1 MRVYE
6 VAKEFDVPAESL
18 IQLLRQM
25 GVSVKSEASTVE
37 DTEVAKLRALFE
49 RHRRAGL
56 TESSEI
62 VKAAL
67 GEAQPTT
74 GRRRRRRRKTEPES
88 EVELEAAEEAEEAEE
103 LEEVE
108 EVEDLAELEEV
119 AVEAEAEEVEA
130 VEEAEEAEEAA
141 LRPAGYSVE
150 QSGSWYKLIGPDGEQ
165 VGKSQR
171 SEDAAWA
178 LLEEVEAEVEAEEEV
193 EPAEE
198 APAEE
203 APETEAAR
211 PAGYYVE
218 QSGSWYKL
226 FGPDGEQVG
235 KSQRSEDAAWALLEE
250 LEVEEAEEEAEAA
263 GTAEEAVAEEA
274 EEAEEEV
281 EAEEAEAIEAEA
293 EEEAGESEEERKARE
308 EKEKKKR
315 RPKRVSESLPGLA
328 PAASAGPGGKV
339 RIQAEGYD
347 ASGRRKRKKKSR
359 RKRVDQDAVQENV
372 QRVMAELKGGG
383 GGRKRRSRRRDEA
396 RQEQQEEQQRRA
408 EEEAKTVRVNEF
420 LTVAELAELIDE
432 DASDIIA
439 SAFKNLGLMVT
450 INQRLDFDQI
460 ELLLD
465 EFGFQAVREEEYGA
479 EAEAEEEIE
488 EKEED
493 LEPRPP
499 VVTVMG
505 HVDHG
510 KTSLLDYIRKTNVIA
525 GESGGITQHIG
536 AYHVQLDDEGE
547 RALTFLDTPG
557 HAAFTAMRA
566 RGADVTDVVILVVAA
581 DDSVMPQTIE
591 AISHAKS
598 AGVPLIVAINKMDLP
613 GADAQRVKQELLEHQ
628 VVVEEFGGNVLSQ
641 PVSAKT
647 GEGIDELLEQVLL
660 QAELLELKANPDRD
674 AQGIVIEAE
683 LDVGKGPVTTV
694 LVTSGTLEVGDD
706 VVCGL
711 HSGRVRALLDER
723 GNNIDAVGPAMP
735 AQILGIS
742 GVPQA
747 GDKLVA
753 MEADRAA
760 EVAQTRQR
768 LEREKKL
775 RIKGRGVKLTD
786 ISQLL
791 AAGETAQLNVVI
803 KGDVDGSIQALSD
816 SIEQLGTDE
825 VEVDVIHRGVGAIN
839 RSDVLLASTAGGVII
854 GFHVRPDSD
863 ARQIAE
869 QEDVD
874 IRVYDVIY
882 EAIEDVRSAL
892 EGMLAPDEKEIL
904 LGAAEVR
911 QLFKVPKAG
920 TVAGCYVTEG
930 VIRRGEPVRLVRD
943 GVQIYQGELDSL
955 KRFKDDVREVREGF
969 ECGMS
974 IEGYNDIK
982 VGDVIECFTV
992 EEVARTLA
1000 GAESEQR

>member
-1 MRVYE
+1 GE
-6 VAKEFDVPAESL
+6 
-18 IQLLRQM
+18 
-25 GVSVKSEASTVE
+25 E
-37 DTEVAKLRALFE
+37 D
-49 RHRRAGL
+49 
-56 TESSEI
+56 
-62 VKAAL
+62 
-67 GEAQPTT
+67 
-74 GRRRRRRRKTEPES
+74 
-88 EVELEAAEEAEEAEE
+88 EEAERE
-103 LEEVE
+103 
-108 EVEDLAELEEV
+108 
-119 AVEAEAEEVEA
+119 
-130 VEEAEEAEEAA
+130 
-141 LRPAGYSVE
+141 R
-150 QSGSWYKLIGPDGEQ
+150 
-165 VGKSQR
+165 
-171 SEDAAWA
+171 
-178 LLEEVEAEVEAEEEV
+178 
-193 EPAEE
+193 
-198 APAEE
+198 
-203 APETEAAR
+203 
-211 PAGYYVE
+211 
-218 QSGSWYKL
+218 
-226 FGPDGEQVG
+226 
-235 KSQRSEDAAWALLEE
+235 
-250 LEVEEAEEEAEAA
+250 
-263 GTAEEAVAEEA
+263 
-274 EEAEEEV
+274 
-281 EAEEAEAIEAEA
+281 
-293 EEEAGESEEERKARE
+293 EER
-308 EKEKKKR
+308 EKKKR

-339 RIQAEGYD
+339 RIQAEGYTPD
-347 ASGRRKRKKKSR
+347 GRRKRDRKKKR

-383 GGRKRRSRRRDEA
+383 GGRKRRSRRQDAES
-396 RQEQQEEQQRRA
+396 RQQQQEEQQRRA

-432 DASDIIA
+432 DASQIIA

-465 EFGFQAVREEEYGA
+465 EFGFKAVREEEYGA
-479 EAEAEEEIE
+479 EAEEEEEVE
-488 EKEED
+488 ERPED
-493 LEPRPP
+493 LKPRPP

-536 AYHVQLDDEGE
+536 AYHVTLDDE
-547 RALTFLDTPG
+547 RSLSFLDTPG

-598 AGVPLIVAINKMDLP
+598 AGVPIVVAINKMDLP
-613 GADAQRVKQELLEHQ
+613 GADANRVKQELLEHQ
-628 VVVEEFGGNVLSQ
+628 VVVEEFGGEVLTQ

-647 GEGIDELLEQVLL
+647 GEGIDELLEKVLL

-694 LVTSGTLEVGDD
+694 LVTTGTLRVGDD

-723 GNNIDAVGPAMP
+723 GNHVEEVGPAMP
-735 AQILGIS
+735 AQVLGIG

-747 GDKLVA
+747 GDKLVV
-753 MEADRAA
+753 MEQERAA

-816 SIEQLGTDE
+816 SIEQLSTDE

-839 RSDVLLASTAGGVII
+839 RSDVLLAATSGAIII
-854 GFHVRPDSD
+854 GFHVRPDAD

-882 EAIEDVRSAL
+882 EAIEDVRDAL
-892 EGMLAPDEKEIL
+892 EGMLAPDEKEVL

-930 VIRRGEPVRLVRD
+930 VIQRSEPVRLVRD
-943 GVQIYQGELDSL
+943 GVQIYQGELASL

-992 EEVARTLA
+992 EEVARTLSTSA
-1000 GAESEQR
+1000 AEQS

>member
-6 VAKEFDVPAESL
+6 VAKEFDVQPDSL
-18 IQLLRQM
+18 IHLLREM
-25 GVSVKSEASTVE
+25 GVSVGSEAATVS
-37 DTEVAKLRALFE
+37 DAAVAKLRALFE
-49 RHRRAGL
+49 RQRRSGVTDSAA
-56 TESSEI
+56 I
-62 VKAAL
+62 VEAAL
-67 GEAQPTT
+67 EDAQTSTT
-74 GRRRRRRRKTEPES
+74 RRRRRRRKSEPEPEETEA
-88 EVELEAAEEAEEAEE
+88 EVEETAEAEEEEEEEPDEVEEVTAADEEEVEEEAEEPVVAEAEEAEP
-103 LEEVE
+103 
-108 EVEDLAELEEV
+108 
-119 AVEAEAEEVEA
+119 AEEE
-130 VEEAEEAEEAA
+130 EEAEEEEPEIEEEIEEPVVAEAEQAEPAEEEEAA
-141 LRPAGYSVE
+141 
-150 QSGSWYKLIGPDGEQ
+150 
-165 VGKSQR
+165 
-171 SEDAAWA
+171 
-178 LLEEVEAEVEAEEEV
+178 EEEEEEAEVEA
-193 EPAEE
+193 PA
-198 APAEE
+198 
-203 APETEAAR
+203 AA
-211 PAGYYVE
+211 
-218 QSGSWYKL
+218 
-226 FGPDGEQVG
+226 
-235 KSQRSEDAAWALLEE
+235 
-250 LEVEEAEEEAEAA
+250 AEEEEE
-263 GTAEEAVAEEA
+263 GAEEQ
-274 EEAEEEV
+274 
-281 EAEEAEAIEAEA
+281 
-293 EEEAGESEEERKARE
+293 ERRE
-308 EKEKKKR
+308 REKEKKKR
-315 RPKRVSESLPGLA
+315 RPKRVSESLPGLS

-339 RIQAEGYD
+339 RIQAEGYTPD
-347 ASGRRKRKKKSR
+347 GRRQRDKKKR

-383 GGRKRRSRRRDEA
+383 GGGRKRRSRRQT
-396 RQEQQEEQQRRA
+396 QEERAQEQEEQQRRA
-408 EEEAKTVRVNEF
+408 AEEAKTVRVNEF

-432 DASDIIA
+432 DASQIVA

-465 EFGFQAVREEEYGA
+465 EFGYKAAREEEYGA
-479 EAEAEEEIE
+479 EVEEEEIE
-488 EKEED
+488 DAPED
-493 LEPRPP
+493 LKPRPP

-510 KTSLLDYIRKTNVIA
+510 KTSLLDYVRKTNVIA
-525 GESGGITQHIG
+525 GEAGGITQHIG
-536 AYHVQLDDEGE
+536 AYHVTLDDG
-547 RALTFLDTPG
+547 RSLSFLDTPG

-591 AISHAKS
+591 AISHAKN
-598 AGVPLIVAINKMDLP
+598 AGVPMIVAINKVDLP
-613 GADAQRVKQELLEHQ
+613 GADPARVKQQLLEHQ
-628 VVVEEFGGNVLSQ
+628 VVVEEFGGDVLAEE
-641 PVSAKT
+641 VSAKT
-647 GEGIDELLEQVLL
+647 GQGIDDLLEKVLL
-660 QAELLELKANPDRD
+660 QAEILELKANPDRD
-674 AQGIVIEAE
+674 AHGIVIEAE
-683 LDVGKGPVTTV
+683 LDVGKGSVATV
-694 LVTSGTLEVGDD
+694 LVTAGTLRVGDD

-723 GNNIDAVGPAMP
+723 GNHVEEVGPAMP
-735 AQILGIS
+735 AQILGIN

-768 LEREKKL
+768 LEREKKF

-786 ISQLL
+786 ISQML

-816 SIEQLGTDE
+816 SIEQLSTDE

-839 RSDVLLASTAGGVII
+839 RTDALLAATAGAIII
-854 GFHVRPDSD
+854 GFHVRPDAD

-882 EAIEDVRSAL
+882 EAIQDVRAAL
-892 EGMLAPDEKEIL
+892 EGMLAPEEREKL

-911 QLFKVPKAG
+911 QLFRAPRVG
-920 TVAGCYVTEG
+920 TIAGCYVTEG
-930 VIRRGEPVRLVRD
+930 VIQRSESVRLVRD
-943 GVQIYQGELDSL
+943 GVQVYRGELASL

-992 EEVARTLA
+992 EEIARTLA
-1000 GAESEQR
+1000 SSESQQG